1 MKTDFSINVNVSI
14 GVTPEVVALVTSILT
29 KKPTATVETPASEQP
44 AAEAPSDAA
53 PAPAAPK
60 RGRKAKTQVA
70 EAPANEPEPQA
81 EEAEAPAGDSAEA
94 PASEQPAA
102 EAPSDAAPAEVKA
115 LTVEDV
121 REAMRRARV
130 RIEGE
135 DWETNTTGEG
145 YTKYHRQLN
154 ATFKNI
160 AALFGSDKPSTLSED
175 KFASFIEQCDELIV
189 GADGTITTKYPPY

>member
-29 KKPTATVETPASEQP
+29 KQPTATV
-44 AAEAPSDAA
+44 
-53 PAPAAPK
+53 
-60 RGRKAKTQVA
+60 
-70 EAPANEPEPQA
+70 
-81 EEAEAPAGDSAEA
+81 EA

-102 EAPSDAAPAEVKA
+102 EAPGDAAPAPAAPKRGSKAKTQAAEAPANEPEAEEAAAPAEGKA

-160 AALFGSDKPSTLSED
+160 AALLGSDKPSTLSED
-175 KFASFIEQCDELIV
+175 KFASFIKQCDELIV
-189 GADGTITTKYPPY
+189 GADGTITTKCPY

>member
-44 AAEAPSDAA
+44 AAEAPGDAA

-60 RGRKAKTQVA
+60 RGRKTKTQAA
-70 EAPANEPEPQA
+70 EEPAKEPEA
-81 EEAEAPAGDSAEA
+81 EEAAAPAGDSAEA

-102 EAPSDAAPAEVKA
+102 EAPAEGKA

-160 AALFGSDKPSTLSED
+160 AALLGSDKPSTLSED
-175 KFASFIEQCDELIV
+175 KFASFIKQCDELIV
-189 GADGTITTKYPPY
+189 GADGTITTKCPY

>member
-29 KKPTATVETPASEQP
+29 KQPTATVEAPASEQP
-44 AAEAPSDAA
+44 AAEAPGDAA

-60 RGRKAKTQVA
+60 RGRKTKTQAA
-70 EAPANEPEPQA
+70 EEPAKEPEA
-81 EEAEAPAGDSAEA
+81 EEAAAPAGDSAEA

-102 EAPSDAAPAEVKA
+102 EAPAEGKA

-160 AALFGSDKPSTLSED
+160 AALLGSDKPSTLSED
-175 KFASFIEQCDELIV
+175 KFASFIKQCDELIV
-189 GADGTITTKYPPY
+189 GADGTITTKCPY

>member
-29 KKPTATVETPASEQP
+29 KQPTATVEAPASNQP
-44 AAEAPSDAA
+44 AAEAPGDAA

-60 RGRKAKTQVA
+60 RGRKAKTQAA

-81 EEAEAPAGDSAEA
+81 EAEEAAAPAGDSAEA

-102 EAPSDAAPAEVKA
+102 EAPAEGKA

-160 AALFGSDKPSTLSED
+160 AALLGSDKPSTLSED
-175 KFASFIEQCDELIV
+175 KFASFIKQCDELIV
-189 GADGTITTKYPPY
+189 DADGTITTKCPY

>member
-29 KKPTATVETPASEQP
+29 KKPTATVEAPVSEQP
-44 AAEAPSDAA
+44 AAA
-53 PAPAAPK
+53 
-60 RGRKAKTQVA
+60 
-70 EAPANEPEPQA
+70 
-81 EEAEAPAGDSAEA
+81 APAGDSAEA
-94 PASEQPAA
+94 SAGEQPAA
-102 EAPSDAAPAEVKA
+102 EAPAEGKA

-135 DWETNTTGEG
+135 DWETNTTGDG

-160 AALFGSDKPSTLSED
+160 AALLGSDKPSTLSEENY
-175 KFASFIEQCDELIV
+175 ASFIKQCDELIV
-189 GADGTITTKYPPY
+189 GADGTITTKCPY

>member
-29 KKPTATVETPASEQP
+29 KQPTATVEAPASEQP
-44 AAEAPSDAA
+44 AAEAPGDAA
-53 PAPAAPK
+53 PAPEAPK
-60 RGRKAKTQVA
+60 RGRKTKTQAA
-70 EAPANEPEPQA
+70 EEPAKEPEA
-81 EEAEAPAGDSAEA
+81 EEAAAPAGDSAEA

-102 EAPSDAAPAEVKA
+102 EAPAEGKA

-160 AALFGSDKPSTLSED
+160 AALLGSDKPSTLSED
-175 KFASFIEQCDELIV
+175 KFASFIKQCDELIV
-189 GADGTITTKYPPY
+189 DADGTITTKCPY

>member
-29 KKPTATVETPASEQP
+29 KKPTATVEAPVSEQP
-44 AAEAPSDAA
+44 AAEAPGDAA

-60 RGRKAKTQVA
+60 RGRKAKTQAA
-70 EAPANEPEPQA
+70 EAPDNEPEPQA
-81 EEAEAPAGDSAEA
+81 QEAAPAADAAPETEEPQPEAPAEG
-94 PASEQPAA
+94 
-102 EAPSDAAPAEVKA
+102 KA

-160 AALFGSDKPSTLSED
+160 AALLGSDKPSTLSED
-175 KFASFIEQCDELIV
+175 KFASFIKQCDELIV
-189 GADGTITTKYPPY
+189 DADGTITTKCPY

>member
-29 KKPTATVETPASEQP
+29 KQPTATVEAPAGEQP
-44 AAEAPSDAA
+44 AAEAPAEA
-53 PAPAAPK
+53 PTPAPAAPK
-60 RGRKAKTQVA
+60 RGRKAKTQAA
-70 EAPANEPEPQA
+70 EAPANESEQQA
-81 EEAEAPAGDSAEA
+81 EEATAPAGDSAEA
-94 PASEQPAA
+94 PASEQSTA
-102 EAPSDAAPAEVKA
+102 EAPGDAAPAGGKA

-160 AALFGSDKPSTLSED
+160 AALLGSDKPSTLSEENY
-175 KFASFIEQCDELIV
+175 ASFIKQCDELIV
-189 GADGTITTKYPPY
+189 GADGTITTKCPY

>member
-29 KKPTATVETPASEQP
+29 KQPTATV
-44 AAEAPSDAA
+44 
-53 PAPAAPK
+53 
-60 RGRKAKTQVA
+60 
-70 EAPANEPEPQA
+70 
-81 EEAEAPAGDSAEA
+81 EA

-102 EAPSDAAPAEVKA
+102 EAPGDAAPAPAAPKLGRKAKTQAAEASANEPEPQAEAEEAAAPAAAAPGDAAPAEGKA

-160 AALFGSDKPSTLSED
+160 AALLGSDKPSTLSED
-175 KFASFIEQCDELIV
+175 KFASFIKQCDELIV
-189 GADGTITTKYPPY
+189 DADGTITTKCPY

>member
-14 GVTPEVVALVTSILT
+14 GVTSEVVALVTSILT
-29 KKPTATVETPASEQP
+29 KQPTATVETPASEQP
-44 AAEAPSDAA
+44 AAEAPAEA
-53 PAPAAPK
+53 PTPAPATAK
-60 RGRKAKTQVA
+60 RGRKTKTQAA

-81 EEAEAPAGDSAEA
+81 EEAAAPAGDSAET

-102 EAPSDAAPAEVKA
+102 EAPAEGKA

-160 AALFGSDKPSTLSED
+160 AALLGSDKPSTLSED
-175 KFASFIEQCDELIV
+175 KFASFIKQCDELIV
-189 GADGTITTKYPPY
+189 GADGTITTKCPY

>member
-29 KKPTATVETPASEQP
+29 KQPTATV
-44 AAEAPSDAA
+44 
-53 PAPAAPK
+53 
-60 RGRKAKTQVA
+60 
-70 EAPANEPEPQA
+70 
-81 EEAEAPAGDSAEA
+81 EA

-102 EAPSDAAPAEVKA
+102 EAPAEGKA

-160 AALFGSDKPSTLSED
+160 AALLGSDKPSTLSEENY
-175 KFASFIEQCDELIV
+175 ASFIKQCDELIV
-189 GADGTITTKYPPY
+189 GADGTITTKCPF

>member
-1 MKTDFSINVNVSI
+1 
-14 GVTPEVVALVTSILT
+14 LVTSILT
-29 KKPTATVETPASEQP
+29 KQPTATVEAPASEQP
-44 AAEAPSDAA
+44 AAEAPGDAA

-60 RGRKAKTQVA
+60 RGRKAKTQAA

-81 EEAEAPAGDSAEA
+81 EAEEAAAPAGDSAEA
-94 PASEQPAA
+94 QASEQSAA
-102 EAPSDAAPAEVKA
+102 EAPAEGKA

-160 AALFGSDKPSTLSED
+160 AALLGSDKPSTLSED
-175 KFASFIEQCDELIV
+175 KFASFIKQCDELIV
-189 GADGTITTKYPPY
+189 DADGTITTRCPY

>member
-29 KKPTATVETPASEQP
+29 KQPTATVEAPASEQP
-44 AAEAPSDAA
+44 AAEAPGDAA

-60 RGRKAKTQVA
+60 RGRKAKTQAA

-81 EEAEAPAGDSAEA
+81 EEAAAPAGG
-94 PASEQPAA
+94 
-102 EAPSDAAPAEVKA
+102 KA

-160 AALFGSDKPSTLSED
+160 AALLGSDKPSTLSEENY
-175 KFASFIEQCDELIV
+175 ASFIKQCDELIV
-189 GADGTITTKYPPY
+189 GADGTITTKCPY

>member
-29 KKPTATVETPASEQP
+29 KQPTATVEAPASEQS
-44 AAEAPSDAA
+44 AAEAPGDAA

-60 RGRKAKTQVA
+60 RGRKAKTQAA

-81 EEAEAPAGDSAEA
+81 EAEEAAAPAGDSAEA
-94 PASEQPAA
+94 QAGEQPAA
-102 EAPSDAAPAEVKA
+102 EAPAEGKA

-160 AALFGSDKPSTLSED
+160 AALLGSDKPSTLSEENY
-175 KFASFIEQCDELIV
+175 ASFIKQCDELIV
-189 GADGTITTKYPPY
+189 GADGTITTKCPF

>member
-1 MKTDFSINVNVSI
+1 MKSDFSINVNVSI

-29 KKPTATVETPASEQP
+29 KQPTAIAAPASEQP
-44 AAEAPSDAA
+44 AAEAPGEAA

-60 RGRKAKTQVA
+60 RGRKAKTQAA

-81 EEAEAPAGDSAEA
+81 EEAAAPTETQ
-94 PASEQPAA
+94 ASEQPAA
-102 EAPSDAAPAEVKA
+102 EAPAEGKA

-160 AALFGSDKPSTLSED
+160 AALLGSDKPSTLSEENY
-175 KFASFIEQCDELIV
+175 ASFIRECDELLILE
-189 GADGTITTKYPPY
+189 DGTIGTKAPF

>member
-1 MKTDFSINVNVSI
+1 MKTDFCISVQVNI
-14 GVTPEVVALVTSILT
+14 GVTPEVVQLVTAILT
-29 KKPTATVETPASEQP
+29 KQPTAVVIPAPSSEQP
-44 AAEAPSDAA
+44 QP
-53 PAPAAPK
+53 
-60 RGRKAKTQVA
+60 
-70 EAPANEPEPQA
+70 
-81 EEAEAPAGDSAEA
+81 EAEAPTPAPAKKGRGKAKTADAPEA
-94 PASEQPAA
+94 PAEESAQAQEAAPAA
-102 EAPSDAAPAEVKA
+102 DAAPETEEPQPEAQAEGEA

-160 AALFGSDKPSTLSED
+160 AALLGSDKPSTLSED
-175 KFASFIEQCDELIV
+175 KFASFIKQCDELIV
-189 GADGTITTKYPPY
+189 DADGTITTKCPF

>member
-29 KKPTATVETPASEQP
+29 KKPTATVEAPASVQP
-44 AAEAPSDAA
+44 AAEAPGDAA

-60 RGRKAKTQVA
+60 RGRKAKTQAA

-81 EEAEAPAGDSAEA
+81 EAEEAAAPAGDSAEA

-102 EAPSDAAPAEVKA
+102 EAPAEGKA

-160 AALFGSDKPSTLSED
+160 AALLGSDKPSTLSEENY
-175 KFASFIEQCDELIV
+175 ASFIKQCDELIV
-189 GADGTITTKYPPY
+189 GADGTITTKCPF

>member
-1 MKTDFSINVNVSI
+1 MTTDFSINVNVSI

-29 KKPTATVETPASEQP
+29 KKPTATVEAPASEQP
-44 AAEAPSDAA
+44 AAEAPGDAA

-60 RGRKAKTQVA
+60 RGRKAKTQ
-70 EAPANEPEPQA
+70 A
-81 EEAEAPAGDSAEA
+81 EEAAAPAGDNAEA

-102 EAPSDAAPAEVKA
+102 EAPAEGKA

-145 YTKYHRQLN
+145 YTKYHRQL
-154 ATFKNI
+154 KNI
-160 AALFGSDKPSTLSED
+160 AALLGSDKPSTLSEENY
-175 KFASFIEQCDELIV
+175 ASFIKQCDELIV
-189 GADGTITTKYPPY
+189 DADGTITTKCPY